1 MHVTTVIV
9 GGGHAGLAMS
19 RRLTDRSIDHVVIER
34 GEVANSW
41 RTERWDSLRLLTP
54 NWQTRL
60 PGVPYDGP
68 DPDGFMTMP
77 EVVSFIDR
85 YARAVDAPVQT
96 GTTVTRLSARGDG
109 GEGYEVVTDRGV
121 WTCSSVVLAS
131 GAANVA
137 AVPALAAAVPSSVRM
152 VTPMTY
158 RSPADLD
165 ERGVLVVGASATGV
179 QLADEIRR
187 TGRAVTIAVGE
198 HVRLPRTY
206 RGRDVCWWLEAA
218 GVFGERYDEMDDLVR
233 ARHLPSPQLV
243 GTPDH
248 RSIDLNALTD
258 RGVRVVGRLSGIA
271 DGVAQFSGALPN
283 VCALADLKMNRL
295 LDRFD
300 EWARSA
306 RPCGI
311 GAPERFEPVRVPS
324 DPVLELDLRRGDI
337 GTIVWATG
345 YRPDHSWVDLPV
357 FDRKRRIRHDGGV
370 VRDAPGV
377 YLLGSTLLRRRSSSF
392 IHGAEADTADLA
404 AHLHCNL
411 VPQRVLM

>member
-60 PGVPYDGP
+60 PGAPYDGP

-109 GEGYEVVTDRGV
+109 REGYEVVTDRGV
-121 WTCSSVVLAS
+121 WTCASVVLAS

-137 AVPALAAAVPSSVRM
+137 AVPALAAAVPPSVRM

-206 RGRDVCWWLEAA
+206 RGATCA
-218 GVFGERYDEMDDLVR
+218 GGWR
-233 ARHLPSPQLV
+233 PPGS
-243 GTPDH
+243 
-248 RSIDLNALTD
+248 
-258 RGVRVVGRLSGIA
+258 
-271 DGVAQFSGALPN
+271 
-283 VCALADLKMNRL
+283 
-295 LDRFD
+295 
-300 EWARSA
+300 SA
-306 RPCGI
+306 SATTRWTI
-311 GAPERFEPVRVPS
+311 SSAPVIF
-324 DPVLELDLRRGDI
+324 
-337 GTIVWATG
+337 
-345 YRPDHSWVDLPV
+345 
-357 FDRKRRIRHDGGV
+357 
-370 VRDAPGV
+370 
-377 YLLGSTLLRRRSSSF
+377 RRRSWSELP
-392 IHGAEADTADLA
+392 ITA
-404 AHLHCNL
+404 
-411 VPQRVLM
+411 RST

>member
-1 MHVTTVIV
+1 MHVTSVII

-60 PGVPYDGP
+60 PGAPYDGS
-68 DPDGFMTMP
+68 DPGGFMTMS
-77 EVVSFIDR
+77 EVVSFIAR

-96 GTTVTRLSARGDG
+96 GTTVIRLSPRGDG
-109 GEGYEVVTDRGV
+109 GDGYEVVTDRGV
-121 WTCSSVVLAS
+121 WTCDSVVLAS

-137 AVPALAAAVPSSVRM
+137 AVPAVAAAVPPSVRM

-165 ERGVLVVGASATGV
+165 ERGVLVVGASASGV

-187 TGRAVTIAVGE
+187 TGRDVTIAVGE

-206 RGRDVCWWLEAA
+206 RGRDVCWWMEAA
-218 GVFGERYDEMDDLVR
+218 GVFGERHDEMDDLVR

-243 GTPDH
+243 GAPDH
-248 RSIDLNALTD
+248 RSIDLNALAD
-258 RGVRVVGRLSGIA
+258 CGVRVVGRLSGISG
-271 DGVAQFSGALPN
+271 GVAQFSGALPN

-300 EWARSA
+300 EWAQSA
-306 RPCGI
+306 RPYGI

-324 DPVLELDLRRGDI
+324 NPVLELDLRGGDI

-370 VRDAPGV
+370 VREAPGV

-411 VPQRVLM
+411 VPQSVLL